1 MSNARNLARVLVDS
15 SGDIA
20 AGNLDNAVPADGS
33 ITDAKI
39 ASMTASKLLGQVPD
53 ANAPSGSV
61 VQIALGS
68 ALPGGVTT
76 TSTSF
81 IDTGIIEVAIT
92 PSLANSR
99 IHAYM
104 GGFQTHINPQADN
117 WGGFLHI
124 YFSVAGGAYQPIN
137 GSTTN
142 GLWAIYANNQ
152 YTDSWRDIVAKMEFA
167 HSPTYTLGQ
176 SIAYRAY
183 FKKATRGASGFYSSH
198 TGGISAYGGTVNVFG
213 SVTEISA

>member
-1 MSNARNLARVLVDS
+1 MTSKARNLARLVVDS
-15 SGDIA
+15 GGDVDA
-20 AGNLDNAVPADGS
+20 SSLGNVPASDNASALTQGTLPKGR
-33 ITDAKI
+33 
-39 ASMTASKLLGQVPD
+39 L
-53 ANAPSGSV
+53 PSGSV

-68 ALPGGVTT
+68 AVPGTVVS

-117 WGGFLHI
+117 WGGFMHI

-137 GSTTN
+137 GSTTH
-142 GLWAIYANNQ
+142 GLWGVYSNQ
-152 YTDSWRDIVAKMEFA
+152 QYVDSWWDTIAKMEFT

-183 FKKATRGASGFYSSH
+183 FRRSTRGTGGFYAQH
-198 TGGISAYGGTVNVFG
+198 NGGLSAYGGTVNVFG
-213 SVTEISA
+213 SATEISA